1 MPWAR
6 FEDRYPA
13 NRKVRPLSD
22 TAFRLDVTAVCWS
35 SEQLTDG
42 HVADLAD
49 LVGVKRPEKAA
60 AELVSRGRWHLPGHT
75 CPSPKCPPIV
85 DGWLIHDY
93 LVYNPSREKVLTER
107 EAKAKRQAKWLE
119 AKRRGDASTDG
130 SRDASQDALETALET
145 PTPSRETLTPPRPAP
160 PRPEGGGGGTPPS
173 RRASATTDPSGAVA
187 EAEPQPAFSQLP
199 PFDPEINAR
208 GIAAAREALNGLR
221 RETGDAP

>member
-22 TAFRLDVTAVCWS
+22 AAFRLDVTAVCWS

-42 HVADLAD
+42 HIADLAD

-60 AELVSRGRWHLPGHT
+60 AELVTRGRWHTHGHV
-75 CPSPKCPPIV
+75 CPSPKCRPIE

-93 LVYNPSREKVLTER
+93 LIFNPSREKVLVER

-119 AKRRGDASTDG
+119 AKRRGDASQDV
-130 SRDASQDALETALET
+130 SIDASQDALET

-160 PRPEGGGGGTPPS
+160 PRRKRGGGATPS
-173 RRASATTDPSGAVA
+173 GSATTDPFGAVA
-187 EAEPQPAFSQLP
+187 ETAPEPAFSQLP
-199 PFDPEINAR
+199 PFDPEVNAC
-208 GIAAAREALNGLR
+208 GVAAARAALNGLR
-221 RETGDAP
+221 RDIESTETP